1 MSLSGQRGQRWLQW
15 RNMDVSTTPICPA
28 YGCVEIVGY
37 ETVGAKIILQGRS
50 AVLFDDDF
58 SGNTIA
64 FSGITPVSITFP
76 SYNTQGAK
84 WRHAFNGEVSVN
96 PGEIGHVTFD
106 LPTWGATTDHANDG
120 FGGLPF
126 AGLHVPLFMGSF
138 YDTAK
143 LRIVSTNPTIY
154 TLGIAVFGE
163 RWRIGSTLSAGYPS
177 NMNPGS
183 LDPGSIGSSILYR
196 GGEAGW
202 NCLHYDATAGTGNHK
217 AWVGGARTFLQHPN
231 RRAD

>member
-15 RNMDVSTTPICPA
+15 RNMDVSSTPICPA

-37 ETVGAKIILQGRS
+37 KTVGAKILLQGRS

-58 SGNTIA
+58 TGNGIE
-64 FSGITPVSITFP
+64 FSGSTPVSVTFP
-76 SYNTQGAK
+76 AANNQGAK

-106 LPTWGATTDHANDG
+106 LPTWGATVDDSDELSPSAN
-120 FGGLPF
+120 LYS
-126 AGLHVPLFMGSF
+126 PLYMGSF

-154 TLGIAVFGE
+154 TLGIAVIGE
-163 RWRIGSTLSAGYPS
+163 RWKLGTARSVGYPS

-183 LDPGSIGSSILYR
+183 LDPGSAGSSILYR
-196 GGEAGW
+196 GSEAGW
-202 NCLHYDATAGTGNHK
+202 NCLHYDETAGTGNHK